1 MFGKL
6 TAFVFS
12 LLIMLQSMGI
22 GYNDL
27 LQLDEL
33 IEHAAFHQ
41 QQYGDSFFTFLSKHY
56 GDQKEAHHKDH
67 QDEEDQHRELP
78 FQHQQCPHQVNSVF
92 LAALS
97 FNKGLP
103 SNRFDTHRSDR
114 VFFYSFADYD
124 SYRQDVFQPPRP
136 A

>member
-12 LLIMLQSMGI
+12 LLIMVQSMGI

-33 IEHAAFHQ
+33 LDHAAYHQ

-56 GDQKEAHHKDH
+56 GDQKEAHHQDH
-67 QDEEDQHRELP
+67 QDEEEQHSELP
-78 FQHQQCPHQVNSVF
+78 FQHQQFQQQVNSVF
-92 LAALS
+92 LVALS
-97 FNKGLP
+97 SSKVLP
-103 SNRFDTHRSDR
+103 SSSYDTNGADR
-114 VFFYSFADYD
+114 IFFYSFAEYD
-124 SYRQDVFQPPRP
+124 SHRQDVFQPPRP

>member
-12 LLIMLQSMGI
+12 LLIMVQSMGI

-33 IEHAAFHQ
+33 LDHAAYHQ

-56 GDQKEAHHKDH
+56 GDQKEAHHQDH
-67 QDEEDQHRELP
+67 QDEEEQHSELP
-78 FQHQQCPHQVNSVF
+78 FQHQQCQHQVNPVF

-97 FNKGLP
+97 FSRVVS
-103 SNRFDTHRSDR
+103 SNRFDSNRSDR
-114 VFFYSFADYD
+114 IFFYFLAEYD
-124 SYRQDVFQPPRP
+124 SHRQDVFQPPRP